1 MITLDT
7 TSKYMRMS
15 GFDAEEFITTLP
27 HVSGTYQMLDGAGK
41 RLYIGK
47 AKDLKKRVA
56 SYFRKHGLSQ
66 KTKSMVDQIADIRI
80 TVTQT
85 ESEALLLENN
95 LIKKY
100 LPRYNVLLRDDK
112 SYPYIYISNDE
123 EFPRI
128 AFYRGARKTNEYY
141 YGPYP
146 SVAAVRLTLNLL
158 QKLFK
163 LRTCQPSYFKNRTR
177 PCLQYQIK
185 RCSAPCVGYIEQQA
199 YQQELSHAMQFLEG
213 NSRSL
218 IETLIKRM
226 DKASQALNYEE
237 AAHCRDQVATLRQVS
252 DQQLITSEG
261 GDTDIIAGSIK
272 ETLAC
277 VQVFNIRGG
286 MNIGNKA
293 FYPNLPNNDISM
305 ARLLTTFAGQY
316 YLRHPIPDEIIF
328 SHKPD
333 DQAILADMLSKKS
346 ARKVK
351 LITQSARTK
360 KKKYL
365 ELAVKNADIALK
377 AKLLSRAGMHKRLQC
392 LQEELN
398 LAELPTRMECFDIS
412 HTMGEKT
419 VGACVVFDQNGALK
433 QEYRRFNIANI
444 TAGDDYAAMQQVLL
458 RRYKRVKSE
467 EGKIPDILFIDGGK
481 GQTREAQKVLKEL
494 NLPNVTIIGIAK
506 GVERKPG
513 LETLIHSNLG
523 VEIKPEADSPALHL
537 IQQIRDE
544 AHRFAISGHRRQRDK
559 ARRRSPLEDI
569 PGLGPKR
576 RQSLLRYFGGLQGI
590 NRASIEEIEKVPGI
604 SMQLAELV
612 YQTLHEE

>member
-1 MITLDT
+1 
-7 TSKYMRMS
+7 MS
-15 GFDAEEFITTLP
+15 EFDAEEFIATLP
-27 HVSGTYQMLDGAGK
+27 HVSGTYQMLDGAGE

-47 AKDLKKRVA
+47 AKDIKKRVA
-56 SYFRKHGLSQ
+56 SYFRKHGLSP
-66 KTKSMVDQIADIRI
+66 KTKSMVDKIADIRI

-199 YQQELSHAMQFLEG
+199 YQQELSHAIQFLEG
-213 NSRSL
+213 NSRNL
-218 IETLIKRM
+218 IETLIERM

-237 AAHCRDQVATLRQVS
+237 AAHCRDQVAILRQVS

-272 ETLAC
+272 EMLAC

-293 FYPNLPNNDISM
+293 FYPNLPSNDISM

-316 YLRHPIPDEIIF
+316 YLRHPIPNEIIF
-328 SHKPD
+328 SHQPD
-333 DQAILADMLSKKS
+333 DQAILADMLSEKS

-351 LITQSARTK
+351 LITQTARGK
-360 KKKYL
+360 KRKYL

-494 NLPNVTIIGIAK
+494 NLSNVTIIGIAK

-513 LETLIHSNLG
+513 LETLIHGNLG
-523 VEIKPEADSPALHL
+523 IEIKPEADSPALHL

-590 NRASIEEIEKVPGI
+590 NRASIEELEKVPGI

-612 YQTLHEE
+612 YQMLHAE

>member
-1 MITLDT
+1 
-7 TSKYMRMS
+7 MS
-15 GFDAEEFITTLP
+15 EFDAKEFITTLP
-27 HVSGTYQMLDGAGK
+27 HVSGTYQMLDSAGE
-41 RLYIGK
+41 RLYVGK

-56 SYFRKHGLSQ
+56 SYFRKHGLSP

-100 LPRYNVLLRDDK
+100 MPRYNVLLRDDK
-112 SYPYIYISNDE
+112 SYPYIYISNNE
-123 EFPRI
+123 KFPRI
-128 AFYRGARKTNEYY
+128 AFYRGARNTDEHY

-146 SVAAVRLTLNLL
+146 SVAAVRLTINLL

-185 RCSAPCVGYIEQQA
+185 RCSAPCVNYIAPQD
-199 YQQELSHAMQFLEG
+199 YQQELSHAIQFLEG

-226 DKASQALNYEE
+226 DKAAQDLNYEE
-237 AAHCRDQVATLRQVS
+237 AADFRDQVALLRQVS

-272 ETLAC
+272 EMHAC

-293 FYPNLPNNDISM
+293 FYPNLPNNDIDM

-316 YLRHPIPDEIIF
+316 YLKHPIPDEIIF

-333 DQAILADMLSKKS
+333 DQTTLTNMLSEKS
-346 ARKVK
+346 GRKVK
-351 LITQSARTK
+351 LITQTVRGK

-365 ELAVKNADIALK
+365 ELAVKNANIALK
-377 AKLLSRAGMHKRLQC
+377 AKLLSRAGMYKRLQS
-392 LQEELN
+392 LQETLN
-398 LAELPTRMECFDIS
+398 LSELPVRMECFDIS

-419 VGACVVFDQNGALK
+419 VGSCVVFDQNGALK
-433 QEYRRFNIANI
+433 QEYRRFNITGI
-444 TAGDDYAAMQQVLL
+444 IGGDDYAAMKQALQ
-458 RRYKRVKSE
+458 RRYRRVKSDN
-467 EGKIPDILFIDGGK
+467 GKIPNLLFIDGGK
-481 GQTREAQKVLKEL
+481 GQTKEAQKVLKEL
-494 NLPNVTIIGIAK
+494 SLSDVTIIGIAK

-513 LETLIHSNLG
+513 LETLIHGDLG
-523 VEIKPEADSPALHL
+523 IDIKLDADSPALHL

-559 ARRRSPLEDI
+559 ARRHSPLEDI
-569 PGLGPKR
+569 PGLGTKR
-576 RQSLLRYFGGLQGI
+576 RQSLLRYFGGWQGV
-590 NRASIEEIEKVPGI
+590 NRASIEELGKVPGI
-604 SMQLAELV
+604 SLKLAESV

>member
-1 MITLDT
+1 
-7 TSKYMRMS
+7 MS
-15 GFDAEEFITTLP
+15 EFDAEGFITTLP
-27 HVSGTYQMLDGAGK
+27 HTAGTYQMLDAAGE

-56 SYFRKHGLSQ
+56 SYFRKHGLSP
-66 KTKSMVDQIADIRI
+66 KTKHMVSQIADIRI
-80 TVTQT
+80 TVTRT
-85 ESEALLLENN
+85 EAEALLLENN

-112 SYPYIYISNDE
+112 SYPYIYISDNE

-128 AFYRGARKTNEYY
+128 AFYRGARKTDEHY

-146 SVAAVRLTLNLL
+146 SVAAVRLTLSLL

-185 RCSAPCVGYIEQQA
+185 RCSAPCVGYISRQD
-199 YQQELSHAMQFLEG
+199 YRQELLHAVQFLEG
-213 NSRSL
+213 DSRSL

-226 DKASQALNYEE
+226 DNASQALNYEE
-237 AAHCRDQVATLRQVS
+237 AAHYRDQVAVLRQVS
-252 DQQLITSEG
+252 DQQLITSDG
-261 GDTDIIAGSIK
+261 GDTDIIAASIK
-272 ETLAC
+272 ETHAC

-293 FYPNLPNNDISM
+293 FYPKLPNDDIDT

-333 DQAILADMLSKKS
+333 DQTTLADMLTKKS
-346 ARKVK
+346 AHKVK
-351 LITQSARTK
+351 LITRGARAK

-365 ELAVKNADIALK
+365 ELAVKNAEVALK
-377 AKLLSRAGMHKRLQC
+377 SKLLLRTNMHQRLHS
-392 LQEELN
+392 LQEALHIS
-398 LAELPTRMECFDIS
+398 ELPVRMECFDIS

-419 VGACVVFDQNGALK
+419 VGACVVFNQNGALK
-433 QEYRRFNIANI
+433 QEYRRFNITDI
-444 TAGDDYAAMQQVLL
+444 TAGDDYAAMKQALQ
-458 RRYKRVKSE
+458 RRYRRIKSE
-467 EGKIPDILFIDGGK
+467 DGKIPNVLFIDGGK
-481 GQTREAQKVLKEL
+481 GQTREAQKVMKEL
-494 NLPNVTIIGIAK
+494 NLPDITIIGIAK
-506 GVERKPG
+506 GPQRKPG
-513 LETLIHSNLG
+513 LETLIHGNLG
-523 VEIKPEADSPALHL
+523 VEMKLEADSPALHL

-544 AHRFAISGHRRQRDK
+544 AHRFAISGHRRLRDK

-569 PGLGPKR
+569 AGLGPKR

-590 NRASIEEIEKVPGI
+590 NRASIEELEKVPGI
-604 SMQLAELV
+604 SLQLAESV
-612 YQTLHEE
+612 YRTLHEEYAN